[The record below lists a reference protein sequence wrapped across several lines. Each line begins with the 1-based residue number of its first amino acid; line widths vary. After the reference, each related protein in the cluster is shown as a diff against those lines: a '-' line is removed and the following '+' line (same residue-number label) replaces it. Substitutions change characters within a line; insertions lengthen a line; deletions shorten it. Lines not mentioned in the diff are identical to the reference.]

1 MGGPAFHIR
10 SARTADEI
18 DAASLLFEAYAASL
32 PVALEYQGFDTEIAE
47 LPGKY
52 ASPEGELLI
61 AWNPQGQAIG
71 CVGLRPLI
79 EGLRCE
85 MKRLYVAP
93 EARGLG
99 LGKALAK
106 AIAEAARKRGYSEL
120 YLDTLPTM
128 RSASRIYEKMGFRRI
143 EPYYE
148 PTPDGTIF
156 MCLDL

>member
-1 MGGPAFHIR
+1 MGGTALDIR
-10 SARTADEI
+10 PARTADEI

-32 PVALEYQGFDTEIAE
+32 PVGLEYQGFDTELAD

-61 AWNPQGQAIG
+61 AWDEHGQAIG

-79 EGLRCE
+79 RGRHCE

-106 AIAEAARKRGYSEL
+106 AIVEAASERGYSEL

-128 RSASRIYEKMGFRRI
+128 RSAARMYETMGFRRI
-143 EPYYE
+143 EPYYA